1 MTSDCMTAIGTRT
14 AIILVSIIA
23 TMDLKP
29 AGAQP
34 TAIAGSGEVT
44 SAQIESTQPT
54 SGRTA
59 THQNPFYLRAGMS
72 LNLSS
77 NSRFGDADCL
87 STSPAALYGCGR
99 GNDSTTLGTQGDFG
113 SAAGV
118 EIGLGFLVSPKLR
131 LETSIAYRPRFTFKG
146 SANFVQTSAD
156 QSVTADLR
164 SMSGMVAAYM
174 DLSAYGPL
182 RLFAG
187 SGGGL
192 HYVEISNF
200 RMTFPNTETI
210 VPDGRNVDLT
220 VMLTAG
226 VATSLSD
233 DITLDLAWHYVD
245 WGIVRTGKTAGQVIW
260 KDGRREPLEIDLA
273 ETRAMLRGQGFRASL
288 RFAF

>member
-1 MTSDCMTAIGTRT
+1 MTSDRWIAIGIRT
-14 AIILVSIIA
+14 VITLASVMAI
-23 TMDLKP
+23 MFLKP
-29 AGAQP
+29 AGAQ
-34 TAIAGSGEVT
+34 ASAVSGSGDNPARQSDT
-44 SAQIESTQPT
+44 SQPT
-54 SGRTA
+54 SGLTPP
-59 THQNPFYLRAGMS
+59 QNPFYLRAGVN
-72 LNLSS
+72 LELSS
-77 NSRFGDADCL
+77 KTRFGDKDCL
-87 STSPAALYGCGR
+87 STSPAALYGCGK
-99 GNDSTTLGTQGDFG
+99 GNNGTTLGTQGDFG

-118 EIGLGFLVSPKLR
+118 EVGLGFVATRKLR
-131 LETSIAYRPRFTFKG
+131 LETSITYRPDIAFKG

-174 DLSAYGPL
+174 DLSTYGPF
-182 RLFAG
+182 RLYAG

-192 HYVEISNF
+192 HYVYISNF

-210 VPDGRNVDLT
+210 VPDGRNFDLT

-245 WGIVRTGKTAGQVIW
+245 WGIVKTGKAAGQVVW

-288 RFAF
+288 RYAF